1 MKPPKKDDKTA
12 TFKTRLFQRNIF
24 FLKNWVSCRM
34 FITISTYVLLFSTFR
49 RAQSDL
55 RVPFWPVIWGQFS
68 SARFRKP
75 AQRKSAVL
83 RAVDVDMG
91 VVHLPK
97 VCAVKSLPK
106 KEISLVNL
114 VFFQRPKI
122 EVCMSAHH
130 TRFNIQP
137 RNALIG
143 KHLPC
148 TKRDMWQGRASN
160 KMKKVAG
167 FTLTWRQIYDTKKKS
182 QKQAKTRKYNRIW
195 ELFDKKTYVL
205 CRHNS

>member
-1 MKPPKKDDKTA
+1 M
-12 TFKTRLFQRNIF
+12 L
-24 FLKNWVSCRM
+24 M
-34 FITISTYVLLFSTFR
+34 FAV
-49 RAQSDL
+49 A
-55 RVPFWPVIWGQFS
+55 VVVVIDEVD
-68 SARFRKP
+68 ANC
-75 AQRKSAVL
+75 ADVVVDI
-83 RAVDVDMG
+83 AVDVDMG

-137 RNALIG
+137 KNALIG

-148 TKRDMWQGRASN
+148 TKRDMWQGWASN

-167 FTLTWRQIYDTKKKS
+167 FTWT
-182 QKQAKTRKYNRIW
+182 
-195 ELFDKKTYVL
+195 
-205 CRHNS
+205 